1 MKSSEIRTRFL
12 KFFEARGHRVL
23 PSSSL
28 VPAHD
33 PTLLFSNAG
42 MNQFK
47 DVFLGREKRDYSRAA
62 TSQKCVRAGGKHND
76 LEQVG
81 RTTRHHTFFEMLG
94 NFSFGDYFKKEAIPW
109 AWELVTKDY
118 AIPAEKLY
126 VTVFREDDEAEEIW
140 AKDVGVPRARI
151 FRMDEHDN
159 FWAMGDTGPDGP
171 CSEIHYDLGP
181 AASTLGHPDCPFPC
195 PQDCGRYVE
204 LWNLVFM
211 QFNRDEQGNMTPLPR
226 PSIDTG
232 AGLERLATVLQG
244 KNSNFDTDLFRPLI
258 QEAAGLANVEYGA
271 NHDTDVSLRIIA
283 DHARA
288 TTFLI
293 SDGVLPSNEGRGYV
307 LRLIMR
313 RALYHGQ
320 TLGLNEP
327 FLYKMSGHVVQ
338 MMKDSYPELVES
350 AHHVA
355 KAIKIEEQRYAHTT
369 RLGLERLD
377 VAPVVLATGSEI
389 PLRPLREALHEV
401 NKAAELGD
409 PAVKAL
415 EKLTTAT
422 GPSEALLR
430 AMAPSEQAVRLNE
443 ALGKALARA
452 SEAMAPNEALGKAL
466 ARASEV
472 MAPNEA
478 LGKALARA
486 SEVMAPNEALGKAL
500 ARASEVMAPNEA
512 LGKALARA
520 SEVMAPNEALGK
532 ALARASEVMAPN
544 EAIAKV
550 LEGLSEAAKA
560 NKGMFDSLKT
570 LAARVPPPEIPAWI
584 PGEEIFKL
592 HDTFGL
598 RPDFVEDI
606 VRDYGL
612 TVDRAGYEAEMQ
624 KQRDRARASW
634 KGVEKKAASP
644 VFLKLA
650 EERKTVFDGYA
661 QTTSTDC
668 RIVALVRNGEGVTA
682 VRGGEQVETILD
694 HTPFYAEA
702 GGQVGDVGHLLIPA
716 SDHEVAH
723 ITYAYYPVTGLVV
736 HKAETRDALRVGDLV
751 TAKVDVERRDATRR
765 NHTATHLLHAALRK
779 TLGTHVKQAG
789 SLVAPD
795 RLRFDFT
802 HYAALDEQD
811 LLDIEDLVNEHIL
824 KNEVVATEEK
834 DLDSAVASGA
844 MALFGEKYADK
855 VRVLSID
862 DFSKELCGGTHVQR
876 TGDIGLFKIVSEG
889 SVAAGT
895 RRIEAVT
902 GEGVLKHLRQASET
916 LALLADSL
924 HAKPEEL
931 LQAVEKLS
939 DSEKKLRKELEA
951 QRQKG
956 AEASLGEV
964 VSRAGK
970 VKGVFVI
977 AQKIPEPIDRAA
989 LRNLADRCRA
999 QIKSGVV
1006 VLGNVVDG
1014 KVSLIA
1020 AVTKDLTDKLDAG
1033 KIVKQAAAYVEGSG
1047 GGRKDLAEAGG
1058 KNPAK
1063 LDESLQ
1069 AVPTIIEAML

>member
-1 MKSSEIRTRFL
+1 MSAGRRNSLFTIHYSLFIIAFRHSNMKSNEIRTRFL
-12 KFFEARGHRVL
+12 AFFEARGHRVL

-47 DVFLGREKRDYSRAA
+47 DVFLGREKRDYARAA

-109 AWELVTKDY
+109 AWELVTEDY

-140 AKDVGVPRARI
+140 AKDVGVPRDRI

-159 FWAMGDTGPDGP
+159 FWAMGDTGPCGP

-181 AASTLGHPDCPFPC
+181 AASMLGHPDCPFPC

-211 QFNRDEQGNMTPLPR
+211 QFNRDEEGNMTSLPR

-232 AGLERLATVLQG
+232 AGLERLAAVLQG
-244 KNSNFDTDLFRPLI
+244 KISNFDTDLFRPLI
-258 QEAAGLANVEYGA
+258 EEAAGLANVEYGA

-430 AMAPSEQAVRLNE
+430 AMAPSEQAVRL
-443 ALGKALARA
+443 
-452 SEAMAPNEALGKAL
+452 
-466 ARASEV
+466 
-472 MAPNEA
+472 
-478 LGKALARA
+478 
-486 SEVMAPNEALGKAL
+486 
-500 ARASEVMAPNEA
+500 
-512 LGKALARA
+512 
-520 SEVMAPNEALGK
+520 NEALGK

>member
-47 DVFLGREKRDYSRAA
+47 EVFLGREKRDYARAA

-94 NFSFGDYFKKEAIPW
+94 NFSFGDYFKKDAIRW
-109 AWELVTKDY
+109 AWELITKDY
-118 AIPAEKLY
+118 AIPVEKLY

-140 AKDVGVPRARI
+140 AKDVGVSRGRI

-159 FWAMGDTGPDGP
+159 FWAMGDTGPCGP

-181 AASTLGHPDCPFPC
+181 AASALGHRDCPFPC

-211 QFNRDEQGNMTPLPR
+211 QFNRDEQGHMTSLPR

-232 AGLERLATVLQG
+232 AGLERLAAVLQG
-244 KNSNFDTDLFRPLI
+244 KISNFDTDLFRPLI
-258 QEAAGLANVEYGA
+258 EEAAGLANVEYGS

-288 TTFLI
+288 ATFLI

-327 FLYKMSGHVVQ
+327 FLYKMAGHVVQ
-338 MMKDSYPELVES
+338 MMKDAYPELVES
-350 AHHVA
+350 EHHIA
-355 KAIKIEEQRYAHTT
+355 KAIKIEEARYANTT
-369 RLGLERLD
+369 RVGLEMLDSVPVVTPSGLQLYFEHVRKYLPTAGADPRKVFFDRLPKGWTD
-377 VAPVVLATGSEI
+377 ADKWLLRQLVELGGQHRLTDSGFKLLSAAMKPPSGPAPV
-389 PLRPLREALHEV
+389 
-401 NKAAELGD
+401 D
-409 PAVKAL
+409 P
-415 EKLTTAT
+415 T
-422 GPSEALLR
+422 P
-430 AMAPSEQAVRLNE
+430 QRL
-443 ALGKALARA
+443 
-452 SEAMAPNEALGKAL
+452 
-466 ARASEV
+466 
-472 MAPNEA
+472 
-478 LGKALARA
+478 
-486 SEVMAPNEALGKAL
+486 
-500 ARASEVMAPNEA
+500 
-512 LGKALARA
+512 
-520 SEVMAPNEALGK
+520 
-532 ALARASEVMAPN
+532 
-544 EAIAKV
+544 
-550 LEGLSEAAKA
+550 
-560 NKGMFDSLKT
+560 
-570 LAARVPPPEIPAWI
+570 PPEGSAWV
-584 PGEEIFKL
+584 PGSALFKL

-598 RPDFVEDI
+598 RPDFV
-606 VRDYGL
+606 RDVVKSYDDHLG
-612 TVDRAGYEAEMQ
+612 VDLEGYEAEMA
-624 KQRDRARASW
+624 KQRERARASW
-634 KGVEKKAASP
+634 KGVEKKTASP

-650 EERKTVFDGYA
+650 EERKTVFDGYT
-661 QTTSTDC
+661 QTTSADC
-668 RIVALVRNGEGVTA
+668 RVVALVVKGERATEVKPGS
-682 VRGGEQVETILD
+682 EVEIVLD

-702 GGQVGDVGHLLIPA
+702 GGQVGDVGKLLAPD
-716 SDHEVAH
+716 SDLEVANVTS
-723 ITYAYYPVTGLVV
+723 TYCPVSGIIV
-736 HKAETRDALRVGDLV
+736 HKAVARDALRVGDRV
-751 TAKVDVERRDATRR
+751 VGKVDAERRDATRR

-779 TLGTHVKQAG
+779 TLGPHVKQAG

-824 KNEVVATEEK
+824 KNEEVVTSVM
-834 DLDSAVASGA
+834 DLEVAVNSGA
-844 MALFGEKYADK
+844 MALFGEKYADQ
-855 VRVLSID
+855 VRVLSVD
-862 DFSKELCGGTHVQR
+862 DFSKELCGGTHVRR
-876 TGDIGLFKIVSEG
+876 TGDIGLFKIISEG

-902 GEGVLKHLRQASET
+902 GEGVLKQLRQAGET
-916 LALLADSL
+916 LALLAGSL

-931 LQAVEKLS
+931 LPAVEKLTE
-939 DSEKKLRKELEA
+939 SEKKLRKELEA
-951 QRQKG
+951 QQMKRAASQATDLAK
-956 AEASLGEV
+956 EALEV
-964 VSRAGK
+964 R
-970 VKGVFVI
+970 GVRVV
-977 AQKIPEPIDRAA
+977 AARVEVTDRAA
-989 LRNLADRCRA
+989 MRQMVDDLRAKLR
-999 QIKSGVV
+999 SGVI
-1006 VLGNVVDG
+1006 VLGSVADG
-1014 KVSLIA
+1014 KVSLVA
-1020 AVTKDLTDKLDAG
+1020 AVTKDLTDRLDAG

-1069 AVPTIIEAML
+1069 AIPAIIEAML